1 MKIILIDD
9 EPPAIERLR
18 RLLRTQGDVEIV
30 AECSNGEEAVA
41 AIEKHEPDVILIDIQ
56 MPGMDGFDVIEALD
70 PERLPAIIFVTAYD
84 QHAVRAFEA
93 KALDYLLKPTT
104 RERLAASLERV
115 RARLQ
120 GPAETG
126 ALREYLDERA
136 ASRPKRITIRNGEKI
151 TFLPTEQIDWIESA
165 GNYVV
170 LHCGEENH
178 ILRET
183 MAGLEQQLAP
193 DSFYRLSRSAIVNLR
208 RIKEVEAV
216 SVSEYSVVLANGRR
230 IPMTRSVRELER
242 KLKFV

>member
-18 RLLRTQGDVEIV
+18 RLLRTQEDVEIV

-41 AIEKHEPDVILIDIQ
+41 AIEKHEPDVILLDIQ

-70 PERLPAIIFVTAYD
+70 PERLPAVIFVTAYD

-104 RERLAASLERV
+104 RERLAASIERV
-115 RARLQ
+115 RERL
-120 GPAETG
+120 GAAETG
-126 ALREYLDERA
+126 PLREFLDERA

-151 TFLPTEQIDWIESA
+151 TFLPTGQIDWIESA

-183 MAGLEQQLAP
+183 MSALERQLAP

-216 SVSEYSVVLANGRR
+216 SVSEYSVVLANGQR

>member
-18 RLLRTQGDVEIV
+18 RLLRTQEDVEIV
-30 AECSNGEEAVA
+30 ADCSNGEEAVA

-70 PERLPAIIFVTAYD
+70 PERLPAVIFVTAYD

-104 RERLAASLERV
+104 RERLAASIERV
-115 RARLQ
+115 RERLRNSTEP
-120 GPAETG
+120 GP
-126 ALREYLDERA
+126 LREFLDERA
-136 ASRPKRITIRNGEKI
+136 ALRPKRITIRNGEKI

-183 MAGLEQQLAP
+183 MAGLEEQLAP

-208 RIKEVEAV
+208 RIKEVETV
-216 SVSEYSVVLANGRR
+216 SVSEYSVVLANGQR